1 MKKLLVLV
9 IAGILTLHAN
19 SQLGLEGII
28 VETYYISDAADSADA
43 ADNFASYP
51 LAVGSTTYRV
61 YADLLPGYKL
71 IQIFGTQNHPLTIAT
86 TTSFYNDPNY
96 GFSVYQ
102 GTSVNNTK
110 KRTTL
115 IDSYISMGG
124 VANGLMGVLK
134 EEDTDGTIGNIHGLL
149 LNNDPLAGSPVVGDG
164 GLDGLMPGTA
174 ILPNVL
180 GITNE
185 LDIFDQTAGANFT
198 TTGGAIA
205 VLGGIEGI
213 TSNNR
218 ILIGQFT
225 TDGEFSFSLNLQIAT
240 PIPGQSQIFVAGLP
254 QSGENYE
261 ATLNYPTAVIESPPG
276 LEAVLVEKYYIADSE
291 DEANAAANG
300 AAYPLNEGT
309 TTYRVYANLL
319 PGYKV
324 NQLFGNNN
332 HALEVSTT
340 TSFYNDALNGFDVY
354 EGTSIESTQTNTT
367 LLDSYLTLGG
377 VASGLSGVPKNEDVD
392 GTIGNLQGILNN
404 DNVNAGIPITGTNG
418 KDGLMSG
425 NAALPSISGFTNEL
439 EALDQ
444 TPGSG
449 FVTTTGSISSTSGA
463 QGITASNHILLG
475 QFTTD
480 GIFSFKLNLKLFTP
494 LPGEV
499 QTYVAENS
507 LTGELLDSTLTYDS
521 DAPVASPNGLEGIIV
536 EKYYISDTNDMENAS
551 TNGATYPLN
560 EGSITY
566 RVYADLLPGYKVQQL
581 FGNANHE
588 LHVETSTSFYNDA
601 LNGFATFNAT
611 SVANTQVNTTLIDS
625 YITLGGVADGLL
637 GVLKI
642 EDTNGSIGN
651 SNGILINSN
660 PDAGAPLNGANGVDG
675 LMPGT
680 TGVPVLNG
688 ITNEL
693 QIIDQ
698 TPGSILSINNGSI
711 AIMEGVE
718 GATLENRVLLG
729 QFTTDG
735 DFSFDLNLSLLTPVP
750 NEVQTFVASNPQT
763 GEIVESSLSYA
774 IDAPVVSPPGLE
786 GIVVEKYY
794 VSDLADSL
802 NASNN
807 SSTSPLN
814 VGSVTYRVY
823 ADLLPNYKVSH
834 LFGSASHPLELST
847 TSTFYN
853 DPTNGFVTYEGT
865 SVANTQANTT
875 LIDSYLAMG
884 GVAEGLVAALKTED
898 TDGTIGNTQGILQ
911 NDDEYAGIPIMGTNG
926 ADGLM
931 PGIPITPFLS
941 GFTNELGILDQ
952 TSGSGFSTSNG
963 TVYALDG
970 ASGITPSNHVLLGQF
985 TTKGTLSFN
994 FNLVLFTP
1002 VIGETQTFVASN
1014 PVSGEVLD
1022 TTLSYTSPPY
1032 TVSVFESE
1040 SFTANNFRIY
1050 PNPCAEEFTLVQNRN
1065 ESGKSKI
1072 TIVDITGQV
1081 VYESYCYNVM
1091 QKIDTASLSK
1101 GIYTIRL
1108 ENEISSNALKFIK
1121 Q

>member
-1 MKKLLVLV
+1 MNKILMLV
-9 IAGILTLHAN
+9 IAIFIGLQSK

-28 VETYYISDAADSADA
+28 VETYYISDSADSADA
-43 ADNFASYP
+43 AENFASYP

-71 IQIFGTQNHPLTIAT
+71 IQIFGTNNHPLTIS
-86 TTSFYNDPNY
+86 TSTAFYNDPNY
-96 GFSVYQ
+96 GFNVYQ

-149 LNNDPLAGSPVVGDG
+149 LNNDPLAGSPIVGAG
-164 GLDGLMPGTA
+164 GLDGLMSGTA

-240 PIPGQSQIFVAGLP
+240 PTPGQSQIFVAGLP

-261 ATLNYPTAVIESPPG
+261 PTLNYPATIIESPPG
-276 LEAVLVEKYYIADSE
+276 LEEILVEKYYIADAE

-300 AAYPLNEGT
+300 ATYSLNEGT

-319 PGYKV
+319 PGYTV

-340 TSFYNDALNGFDVY
+340 TSFYNDPLNGFDVY

-367 LLDSYLTLGG
+367 LIDSYLTLGG

-404 DNVNAGIPITGTNG
+404 DNVNAGIPITGANG

-444 TPGSG
+444 TPGVG
-449 FVTTTGSISSTSGA
+449 FASVDGAISSLSGVQGVTS
-463 QGITASNHILLG
+463 SNHVLLG

-480 GIFSFKLNLKLFTP
+480 GVFSFKLNLKLFTP

-499 QTYVAENS
+499 QTYVAENA
-507 LTGELLDSTLTYDS
+507 LMGEIIDTTLVYTS
-521 DAPVASPNGLEGIIV
+521 DAPVVTPNGLEGIIV
-536 EKYYISDTNDMENAS
+536 EKYYISDTNDMSNAMA
-551 TNGATYPLN
+551 NGASYPLSV
-560 EGSITY
+560 GSTTY
-566 RVYADLLPGYKVQQL
+566 RVYADLLPGFKVQQV
-581 FGNANHE
+581 FGDANHE
-588 LHVETSTSFYNDA
+588 MHVESSTAFYNDP
-601 LNGFATFNAT
+601 LNGFATFNST
-611 SVANTQVNTTLIDS
+611 SLANTQTNTTLIDS
-625 YITLGGVADGLL
+625 YLTIGGVADGLV
-637 GVLKI
+637 GVLKT
-642 EDTNGSIGN
+642 DDSDGSIGN
-651 SNGILINSN
+651 NSGILANNN
-660 PDAGAPLNGANGVDG
+660 PIAGLPITGTNGADG
-675 LMPGT
+675 LMPDATQITVVDGF
-680 TGVPVLNG
+680 
-688 ITNEL
+688 TNEL
-693 QIIDQ
+693 EILDQ
-698 TPGSILSINNGSI
+698 TPGSTISTISGSI
-711 AIMEGVE
+711 SVNDGVQ
-718 GATLENRVLLG
+718 GATADNKVLLG

-735 DFSFDLNLSLLTPVP
+735 DFSFKLNLSLLTPVP
-750 NEVQTFVASNPQT
+750 NEVQTYVAENPQV
-763 GEIVESSLSYA
+763 GEIVESTLSFE
-774 IDAPVVSPPGLE
+774 IDAPVISPLGLE
-786 GIVVEKYY
+786 GIVVETYY

-814 VGSVTYRVY
+814 LGSVTYRVY
-823 ADLLPNYKVSH
+823 ANLLPNYKVSH

-853 DPTNGFVTYEGT
+853 DPLNGFITYQGT
-865 SVANTQANTT
+865 SVANAQANTT
-875 LIDSYLAMG
+875 LIDSYIAMG

-898 TDGTIGNTQGILQ
+898 IDGTIGNTQGILAN
-911 NDDEYAGIPIMGTNG
+911 NDDYAGIPIMGANG
-926 ADGLM
+926 SDGLM
-931 PGIPITPFLS
+931 PGIPVTPFLS
-941 GFTNELGILDQ
+941 GFTNELEILDQ
-952 TSGSGFSTSNG
+952 TPGSGFSTTNG
-963 TVYALDG
+963 TIYALDG
-970 ASGITPSNHVLLGQF
+970 ASGVTPSNHVLLGQF

-1002 VIGETQTFVASN
+1002 ISGETQTFVAAN
-1014 PVSGEVLD
+1014 PLSGEVLD
-1022 TTLSYTSPPY
+1022 TTLSYTSPPF
-1032 TVSVFESE
+1032 TVFV
-1040 SFTANNFRIY
+1040 R
-1050 PNPCAEEFTLVQNRN
+1050 
-1065 ESGKSKI
+1065 
-1072 TIVDITGQV
+1072 
-1081 VYESYCYNVM
+1081 
-1091 QKIDTASLSK
+1091 
-1101 GIYTIRL
+1101 
-1108 ENEISSNALKFIK
+1108 
-1121 Q
+1121 